1 MLCCSIS
8 VCHVWRTSRS
18 PLEPMRVAVPPAV
31 PSQPAAIPPA
41 SRSIVGRK
49 VDSSK
54 SANYLATVTQEARRG
69 DRRLQVILQGRAPL
83 SRQCPAVP
91 AAATAAHVAC
101 SATAA
106 HRWYTTSDAEV
117 PRTTTALKPVSCA
130 LPFLSP
136 YQVSTT
142 ATLKVGQW
150 VRLWMRKPGNQNL
163 RRRLLAAEPA
173 TPAARQQLQ
182 QQQEWTAA
190 AQRRAGRRL
199 AQDNPFA
206 LPEPSPTAASP
217 PPSPE
222 AEAEAARAANAFAIP
237 LIYEDPYLQAAVE
250 AAAEA
255 ETEYAEAAYARGPEP
270 DEAGAQSTDPAKVE
284 ALEAAEAAL
293 LNPLGLEPIWLASA
307 RYGTA
312 AMASEIADGDF
323 PQVSWR
329 RDGSAGRY

>member
-1 MLCCSIS
+1 M
-8 VCHVWRTSRS
+8 
-18 PLEPMRVAVPPAV
+18 
-31 PSQPAAIPPA
+31 
-41 SRSIVGRK
+41 
-49 VDSSK
+49 
-54 SANYLATVTQEARRG
+54 
-69 DRRLQVILQGRAPL
+69 
-83 SRQCPAVP
+83 
-91 AAATAAHVAC
+91 
-101 SATAA
+101 
-106 HRWYTTSDAEV
+106 
-117 PRTTTALKPVSCA
+117 
-130 LPFLSP
+130 
-136 YQVSTT
+136 STT

-163 RRRLLAAEPA
+163 RRRLLAAEDA
-173 TPAARQQLQ
+173 SSTARLQ
-182 QQQEWTAA
+182 QQQRQEWTAA

-206 LPEPSPTAASP
+206 LPGPSPAAASP

-222 AEAEAARAANAFAIP
+222 AEAEPARAANAFAIP

-270 DEAGAQSTDPAKVE
+270 DEAGAQSTDPAKAE

-323 PQVSWR
+323 PQVGWSR
-329 RDGSAGRY
+329 GGSAGRH